1 MRAVCAAILCCVFHS
16 LAIAADATIVDA
28 ARDGDRALAVAL
40 IERQADVNATEPDG
54 TTALHWAAFNRDT
67 DLVERLLRAG
77 ANPNAANDYGATPL
91 RVAAVD
97 PDPALLA
104 ALLKAGARVDAANA
118 EGETALM
125 VVARSGNVPAARVLL
140 QKHAN
145 VNAVER
151 WGGQTALMWATA
163 QRHPEMVQLLIRSGA
178 DVNAR
183 ATVRD
188 WPRRIT
194 AEGRPKD
201 LLHAGLTPLLY
212 AAREGC
218 VDCARHLLKAGA
230 DINLADPDGTTP
242 LVVALLNLH
251 FDFARFLI
259 ESGADVNRWDF
270 FGRTPLYVAVDMN
283 TLPRGGRP
291 DLPSPDDTP
300 PLTIAAMLLQR
311 GANPNA
317 QLKLRP
323 PYRNVVNDRGGDNL
337 LSTGATPL
345 LLAAKVGDADAITML
360 LRAGALIELP
370 TASGVTPLMAA
381 AGMGHSFNPTR
392 GRFKTDA
399 QALEAVRLLK
409 EAGGQINVQSGNGTT
424 ALHAAASHGWN
435 ATIRYLVASG
445 AALEIRD
452 AKGLMP
458 IDHAAGKHEREFL
471 EPEHPRRADTM
482 ALLAEYI
489 VAATGRQPIEF
500 AGTFNVAA
508 QGTPG
513 GAK

>member
-1 MRAVCAAILCCVFHS
+1 MRVLWAVVLTCLLGA
-16 LAIAADATIVDA
+16 AADAQVVEA
-28 ARDGDRALAVAL
+28 VKAGDRLAALAL
-40 IERQADVNATEPDG
+40 IDQNADVRAPEPDG
-54 TTALHWAAFNRDT
+54 TTALHWAAFNRDA
-67 DLVERLLRAG
+67 DVVERLLRAG
-77 ANPNAANDYGATPL
+77 ADANAVNDYGATPL
-91 RVAAVD
+91 SVAAVD
-97 PDPALLA
+97 PDPAILTS
-104 ALLKAGARVDAANA
+104 LLKAGARVESANA
-118 EGETALM
+118 EGETPLM
-125 VVARSGNVPAARVLL
+125 VVARSGNVEAAKVLL
-140 QKHAN
+140 QRRAN
-145 VNAVER
+145 VNAVEQ

-163 QRHPEMVQLLIRSGA
+163 QKHPDMVKVLIKAGA
-178 DVNAR
+178 QVNAR

-218 VDCARHLLKAGA
+218 IECARHLLAAGA
-230 DINLADPDGTTP
+230 DINLPDPDGTTP
-242 LVVALLNLH
+242 LVIALMNLH

-259 ESGADVNRWDF
+259 EAGADVNRWDF
-270 FGRTPLYVAVDMN
+270 FGRTALYVAIDMN
-283 TLPRGGRP
+283 TLPRGGRA
-291 DLPSPDDTP
+291 DLPSVDDTTA
-300 PLTIAAMLLQR
+300 LTIAQLLLQR

-323 PYRNVVNDRGGDNL
+323 PYRNVINDRGGDNL

-345 LLAAKVGDADAITML
+345 LLAAKVGDAEAITML
-360 LRAGALIELP
+360 LKAKALIELP
-370 TASGVTPLMAA
+370 TATGVTPLMAA

-409 EAGGQINVQSGNGTT
+409 EAGGQINVQAGNGTT

-435 ATIRYLVASG
+435 ETIKYLVASG
-445 AALEIRD
+445 AALETRD
-452 AKGLMP
+452 EKGLMP
-458 IDHAAGKHEREFL
+458 IDYAAGKYEREFL

-482 ALLAEYI
+482 ALLSEYI

-500 AGTFNVAA
+500 AGTFNVAVK
-508 QGTPG
+508 GTPG

>member
-1 MRAVCAAILCCVFHS
+1 MRALPAVILLGVCGAATAAPDS
-16 LAIAADATIVDA
+16 LVVDA
-28 ARDGDRALAVAL
+28 VKATDRQAALAL
-40 IERQADVNATEPDG
+40 IERHADVRVAEPDG
-54 TTALHWAAFNRDT
+54 TTALHWAAFNRDA

-77 ANPNAANDYGATPL
+77 ADANAVNDYGATPL
-91 RVAAVD
+91 AVAAVD
-97 PDPALLA
+97 PDPAILA
-104 ALLKAGARVDAANA
+104 ALLKSGARVEAANA

-125 VVARSGNVPAARVLL
+125 VVARSGNVEAARVLL
-140 QKHAN
+140 QRRAN
-145 VNAVER
+145 VNAVEQ

-163 QRHPEMVQLLIRSGA
+163 QGHPDMVKLLIKSGA

-183 ATVRD
+183 ATVRE

-218 VDCARHLLKAGA
+218 IECARHLLAAGA
-230 DINLADPDGTTP
+230 DVNLPDPDGTTP
-242 LVVALLNLH
+242 LVIALMNLH
-251 FDFARFLI
+251 FDFARFLV

-270 FGRTPLYVAVDMN
+270 FGRTPLYVAIDMN
-283 TLPRGGRP
+283 TLPRGGRA
-291 DLPSPDDTP
+291 DLPSLDDTSA
-300 PLTIAAMLLQR
+300 LTIAQLLLHR

-323 PYRNVVNDRGGDNL
+323 PYRNVINDRGGDNL

-345 LLAAKVGDADAITML
+345 LLAAKVGDAEAITL
-360 LRAGALIELP
+360 LLKAGALIELP
-370 TASGVTPLMAA
+370 TATGVTPLMAA

-435 ATIRYLVASG
+435 DTIRYLVASG
-445 AALEIRD
+445 AALETLD
-452 AKGLMP
+452 GKGLAP
-458 IDHAAGKHEREFL
+458 IDYAAGKYEREFL

-482 ALLAEYI
+482 ALLKEYI

-500 AGTFNVAA
+500 AGTFNVAVK
-508 QGTPG
+508 GTPG

>member
-1 MRAVCAAILCCVFHS
+1 MKALWAVILICVSGTAA
-16 LAIAADATIVDA
+16 AASDSRVVDA
-28 ARDGDRALAVAL
+28 VKTANRQAALAL
-40 IERQADVNATEPDG
+40 IDQHVDVRGAEPDG
-54 TTALHWAAFNRDT
+54 TTALHWAAFNRDAE
-67 DLVERLLRAG
+67 LVERLLRAG
-77 ANPNAANDYGATPL
+77 ADANAVNDYGATPL
-91 RVAAVD
+91 AVAAVD
-97 PDPALLA
+97 PDPAILA
-104 ALLKAGARVDAANA
+104 ALLKSGARVEAANA

-125 VVARSGNVPAARVLL
+125 IVARSGNVAAARVLL
-140 QKHAN
+140 QRRAD
-145 VNAVER
+145 VNAVEK

-163 QRHPEMVQLLIRSGA
+163 QRHPDMVGLLIKSGA
-178 DVNAR
+178 DVNVR
-183 ATVRD
+183 ATVRE

-218 VDCARHLLKAGA
+218 IECARHLLAAGS
-230 DINLADPDGTTP
+230 DINLPDPDGTTP
-242 LVVALLNLH
+242 LVIALMNLH

-270 FGRTPLYVAVDMN
+270 FGRTPLYVAIDMN
-283 TLPRGGRP
+283 TLPRGGRA
-291 DLPSPDDTP
+291 DLPSMDDTAA
-300 PLTIAAMLLQR
+300 LTIAQLLLQR
-311 GANPNA
+311 GANPNS

-323 PYRNVVNDRGGDNL
+323 PYRNVINDRGGDNL

-345 LLAAKVGDADAITML
+345 LLAAKVGDAEAITML
-360 LRAGALIELP
+360 LKAGALLELP
-370 TASGVTPLMAA
+370 TATGVTPLMAA

-409 EAGGQINVQSGNGTT
+409 EAGGQINVQSNNGTT

-435 ATIRYLVASG
+435 DTIRYLVASG
-445 AALEIRD
+445 AALETLD
-452 AKGLMP
+452 EKGLTP
-458 IDHAAGKHEREFL
+458 IDYAAGKYEREFL

-482 ALLAEYI
+482 ALLKDYI

-500 AGTFNVAA
+500 AGTFNVAVK
-508 QGTPG
+508 GTPG